1 MEKIQEIR
9 IKYLAIKGELNER
22 SRRLWAATEAI
33 SIGHK
38 GIKIVHKATG
48 LAESTIQIGK
58 KEIINK
64 ETIEQDRIRRTGA
77 GRCSLEKKDKE
88 IVDKILKIADI
99 DSIGDPESPLR
110 WTTKSLR
117 NISEALKEKGYKI
130 SHTKIGNILKKSG
143 FSLQATRK
151 RNEGKSHVDR
161 DKQFK
166 YINSKTKEFQDE
178 LQPVISVDAKKK
190 ELVGNFSNVGKEYH
204 KKGNPLEVNA
214 YDFLSFADGKATP
227 YGVYEI
233 TTNKAW
239 VSVGISKDT
248 AQFAVSSIRNWWYE
262 MGEKMYPDSK
272 KILIHADGGGRNG
285 SRNKLWKV
293 ELQNF
298 ATETGLEI
306 SVCHFPP
313 GTSKW
318 NKIEHRLFSQIS
330 KNWRG
335 RPLETFSIIVNLI
348 ASTKTTTG
356 LKVKTAIDTN
366 IYKTGIKI
374 TNKEL
379 NNINLIKHEFHGED
393 WNYTI
398 KPKNRTPMAGD

>member
-1 MEKIQEIR
+1 MDKIEEIKT
-9 IKYLAIKGELNER
+9 KYNAIKHELNER
-22 SRRLWAATEAI
+22 SQRIWAATEAI
-33 SIGHK
+33 SIGHG
-38 GIKIVHKATG
+38 GIRIVHKATN

-58 KEIINK
+58 NEVLNNK
-64 ETIEQDRIRRTGA
+64 TIEANRVRRKGA
-77 GRCSLEKKDKE
+77 GRKSLEGKDGQ
-88 IVDKILKIADI
+88 IVQKIIDIADV

-117 NISEALKEKGYKI
+117 NISGALKEKGYLI
-130 SHTKIGNILKKSG
+130 SHTKIGKLLKNAG
-143 FSLQATRK
+143 FSLQAPRK
-151 RNEGKSHVDR
+151 RNEGKSHADR
-161 DKQFK
+161 DGQFK
-166 YINSKTKEFQDE
+166 YINSKTIEFQDDG
-178 LQPVISVDAKKK
+178 QPVVSVDAKKK

-204 KKGNPLEVNA
+204 KKRNPVEVNA

-248 AQFAVSSIRNWWYE
+248 AQFAVSSLRSWWYQ
-262 MGEKMYPDSK
+262 MGKEQYPDSSK
-272 KILIHADGGGRNG
+272 LLIHADGGGSNG
-285 SRNKLWKV
+285 SRNKLWKM
-293 ELQNF
+293 ELQKL
-298 ATETGLEI
+298 AKEIGLEI

-335 RPLETFSIIVNLI
+335 RPLETYSIIVNLI
-348 ASTKTTTG
+348 ASTKTTKG
-356 LKVKTAIDTN
+356 LKVNAAIDAK
-366 IYKTGIKI
+366 IYQTGIKV
-374 TNKEL
+374 TKQEL
-379 NNINLIKHEFHGED
+379 DKINLIKHEFHGDD

-398 KPKNRTPMAGD
+398 KP

>member
-1 MEKIQEIR
+1 MDKIEEIR
-9 IKYLAIKGELNER
+9 TKYIAIKNELNER
-22 SRRLWAATEAI
+22 SQRIWAATEAI
-33 SIGHK
+33 SIGHG
-38 GIKIVHKATG
+38 GIRIVHKATN

-58 KEIINK
+58 KEVLNN
-64 ETIEQDRIRRTGA
+64 ETIEDNRVRRKGA
-77 GRCSLEKKDKE
+77 GRKSLESKDIQ
-88 IVDKILKIADI
+88 IVEMILKIADV

-117 NISEALKEKGYKI
+117 NISEALKDEGYSI
-130 SHTKIGNILKKSG
+130 SHSKVGTLLKKAG
-143 FSLQATRK
+143 FSLQAPRK
-151 RNEGKSHVDR
+151 RNEGKSHADR

-166 YINSKTKEFQDE
+166 YINSKTIEFQNNS
-178 LQPVISVDAKKK
+178 QPVISVDAKKK
-190 ELVGNFSNVGKEYH
+190 ELVGKFSNVGKEYH
-204 KKGNPLEVNA
+204 KKRNPVEVNA

-248 AQFAVSSIRNWWYE
+248 AQFAVSTLRSWWYQ
-262 MGEKMYPDSK
+262 MGRDQYPNSNK
-272 KILIHADGGGRNG
+272 LLIHADGGGSNG
-285 SRNKLWKV
+285 SRNKLWKI
-293 ELQNF
+293 ELQKL
-298 ATETGLEI
+298 AKETGLEI

-335 RPLETFSIIVNLI
+335 RPLETYSIIVNLI
-348 ASTKTTTG
+348 ASTKTATG
-356 LKVKTAIDTN
+356 LKVNADIDTN
-366 IYKTGIKI
+366 LYQTGIKVS
-374 TNKEL
+374 KEEL
-379 NNINLIKHEFHGED
+379 DNINLHRHKFHGED

-398 KPKNRTPMAGD
+398 KP

>member
-1 MEKIQEIR
+1 MDKTQEIKT
-9 IKYLAIKGELNER
+9 KYLVIKTELNER
-22 SRRLWAATEAI
+22 SRRIWAATEAI
-33 SIGHK
+33 SIGHN
-38 GIKIVHKATG
+38 GIKTVHLATG
-48 LAESTIQIGK
+48 IAQSTIQIGK
-58 KEIINK
+58 NEILNK
-64 ETIEQDRIRRTGA
+64 ETIEQDRIRRIGA
-77 GRCSLEKKDKE
+77 GRNSLEKKDKE

-99 DSIGDPESPLR
+99 DSIGSPESPLR

-117 NISEALKEKGYKI
+117 NISKALEEKGHKI
-130 SHTKIGNILKKSG
+130 SHTKIGKILKKSG

-151 RNEGKSHVDR
+151 RNEGKSHEDR
-161 DKQFK
+161 DKQFE
-166 YINSKTKEFQDE
+166 YINSKTKDFQEE

-190 ELVGNFSNVGKEYH
+190 ELVGNFSNTGKEYH

-233 TTNKAW
+233 STNKAW

-248 AQFAVSSIRNWWYE
+248 AQFAVSSIRNWWHQ
-262 MGEKMYPDSK
+262 MGEKEYPNSK
-272 KILIHADGGGRNG
+272 KILIHADGGGSNG
-285 SRNKLWKV
+285 SRNKLWKM

-298 ATETGLEI
+298 ATDTGMEI

-348 ASTKTTTG
+348 AATKTTKG
-356 LKVKTAIDTN
+356 LKVKAAIDTS
-366 IYKTGIKI
+366 IYQTGIKV

-379 NNINLIKHEFHGED
+379 NNINLCKHEFHGDD

-398 KPKNRTPMAGD
+398 KPKTMSN